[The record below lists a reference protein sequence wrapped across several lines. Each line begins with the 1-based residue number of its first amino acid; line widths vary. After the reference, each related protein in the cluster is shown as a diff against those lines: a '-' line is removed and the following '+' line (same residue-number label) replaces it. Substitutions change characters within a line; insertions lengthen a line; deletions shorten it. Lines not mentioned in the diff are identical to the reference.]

1 MKLVVNQDCCSCSYC
16 YRACPVGAPYYD
28 GEQTR
33 IDQEKCI
40 SCGKCVKKCPM
51 GAIYDS
57 ENPPKPMEPHGLTR
71 YDCDAVIIGAGGS
84 GMIAACRIAE
94 TGKKVI
100 VLEKAKRTGAGAIH
114 VAGPLQFFDTKWAL
128 EAGAEP
134 VVEQKILDTI
144 AISDKFNPKLVENTL
159 RAMPRFFD
167 WLSTFAPVEEKFELV
182 VARAGGPPPMPM
194 DEDDGPGMPP
204 PGDMPGPGP
213 EGGDAFMPGAGTGM
227 PGSGMGGNTGLVVDT
242 KSLNPPSPA
251 FHNAG
256 EFIMDH
262 LFAYAEKLGV
272 TILTETPAKHLI
284 LDEAGNVIGV
294 KASDPGGEVE
304 INSKVCLVAAGSL
317 LLSDALK
324 KVQPDYADA
333 WMPRFAHAIN
343 AYTGDGFE
351 MCREAGV
358 PVRYE
363 DIFLNITGALVM
375 PCDALTVE
383 YAEATGKT
391 PLINTALR
399 THGSRAEGLK
409 VNLNGERFENE
420 QYANVSVKYQIKQPG
435 CVSYTILPEEII
447 KQRPFK
453 TQPLYDENGNKVRQ
467 MVPMMIEPWNQE
479 NMDWWASRKGGHL
492 IVADTIKALAEKAG
506 MPVDTLVA
514 TVNRYNELCH
524 RGVDEDY
531 GKHPALMIP
540 LEKGP
545 FYAVRTFLMSDGAE
559 GGIPIDESC
568 RVIGENGPVSGLYA
582 SGDNSSGNIV
592 DMDEDGQRTWITNE
606 YSWALCSGMIA
617 GDAMAAALK

>member
-1 MKLVVNQDCCSCSYC
+1 MKLVINQDCCSCSYC

-28 GEQTR
+28 GIQTR

-40 SCGKCVKKCPM
+40 SCGKCMKKCPM
-51 GAIYDS
+51 GAIYDE
-57 ENPPKPMEPHGLTR
+57 ENPPKPIEPHDTTK
-71 YDCDAVIIGAGGS
+71 YDCDALIIGAGGS

-94 TGKKVI
+94 AGKKVI
-100 VLEKAKRTGAGAIH
+100 VLEKAKRTGCGAIH

-134 VVEQKILDTI
+134 VVDKKVQETI
-144 AISDKFNPKLVENTL
+144 AISDKFNPKLVEKTL
-159 RAMPRFFD
+159 KAMPRFFD
-167 WLSTFAPVEEKFELV
+167 WLSTFAPVEEKFELG
-182 VARAGGPPPMPM
+182 VARAGGPPPMDM
-194 DEDDGPGMPP
+194 DEDGPGMPP
-204 PGDMPGPGP
+204 PVDMAGP
-213 EGGDAFMPGAGTGM
+213 EDGDFFPGAGTGM

-256 EFIMDH
+256 EFIMDN
-262 LFAYAEKLGV
+262 LFDYAEKLGV
-272 TILTETPAKHLI
+272 TVLTQTPAEHLI
-284 LDEAGNVIGV
+284 LDEAGNVTGV
-294 KASDPGGEVE
+294 AASDPGGAVE
-304 INSKVCLVAAGSL
+304 ITCKTCLVAAGSL
-317 LLSDALK
+317 LRSKALK
-324 KVQPDYADA
+324 EVKPDYADA

-343 AYTGDGFE
+343 TYTGDGFE
-351 MCREAGV
+351 MCKEAGV

-363 DIFLNITGALVM
+363 DIYLNITGALVM

-383 YAEATGKT
+383 YAEATGKK

-399 THGSRAEGLK
+399 SHGGRPEGLI

-420 QYANVSVKYQIKQPG
+420 QFSNVTVKYQMKQPQ

-453 TQPLYDENGNKVRQ
+453 TRPLFDENGNKVRQ

-492 IVADTIKALAEKAG
+492 IVADTIEELAEKAG
-506 MPVDTLVA
+506 MPVSNLTA
-514 TVNRYNELCH
+514 TVKRYNELC
-524 RGVDEDY
+524 RKGVAEDF
-531 GKHPALMIP
+531 GKHPDLLVPI
-540 LEKGP
+540 EKGP

-559 GGIPIDESC
+559 GGIPIDENC
-568 RVIGENGPVSGLYA
+568 QVMGKNGPMKGLYA

-592 DMDEDGQRTWITNE
+592 DMDENGQRTWITNE
-606 YSWALCSGMIA
+606 YAWALCSGMIA
-617 GDAMAAALK
+617 GDAMAAALQ